1 MTVVTDPCEIPLLAQ
16 ARPMMLCIN
25 TSLPLL
31 ESVVIARMYG
41 HVCMHIHHT
50 LADVDRQ
57 HIHTSVV
64 HVDTCKCW
72 SGLEIQQELF
82 LHDFARA

>member
-31 ESVVIARMYG
+31 ESVVIVLLFML
-41 HVCMHIHHT
+41 T
-50 LADVDRQ
+50 LANAGQD
-57 HIHTSVV
+57 
-64 HVDTCKCW
+64 
-72 SGLEIQQELF
+72 
-82 LHDFARA
+82 